1 MVAGTAAGDAASR
14 RLIEFLKHEGV
25 DATNKLGE
33 RQLSCRS
40 NSSCLDLQ
48 RHRCQ
53 IARMTIAALKD
64 ALNARPFRPF
74 VVHLPG
80 RTVDITHPEQFA
92 FPNDGVS
99 AIILTRDG
107 HIHILDVR
115 EINGLELRPARRGKA
130 A

>member
-1 MVAGTAAGDAASR
+1 
-14 RLIEFLKHEGV
+14 
-25 DATNKLGE
+25 
-33 RQLSCRS
+33 
-40 NSSCLDLQ
+40 
-48 RHRCQ
+48 
-53 IARMTIAALKD
+53 MTIAALKD

-74 VVHLPG
+74 SAHLPG
-80 RTVDITHPEQFA
+80 RTVDITHPEQVA

-99 AIILTRDG
+99 TIILTRDG